1 MKQVNYIMDKLTE
14 KINLSKDFPET
25 TYEQW
30 REQVEKDLKGVPF
43 EKKLISKT
51 YEGIDLQPIYNKED
65 VKDLPF
71 IDSKP
76 GSPDFAR
83 GTSTSGYLKKLWNI
97 QQYIPFSNPEDFNSA
112 LKSDLSRGQNCIY
125 IKPDI
130 ENNFEGVK
138 FDNIDD
144 LNKIFNDIDIN
155 AFPVF
160 IDCGVCGFT
169 KAALLAAYMKTKNQS
184 GLKGALNI
192 DPIGYAVS
200 SGTMFMNSET
210 AIEYLAKVTKWAIEN
225 SPELRTIG
233 VNTTHY
239 NNAGANA
246 VQELAFAMATGVE
259 YMNQLTD
266 KDLKPEEIASGI
278 RFSFGVG
285 SFYFMEV
292 SKFRA
297 ARILWSRIC
306 KAYGVEGEPAKMLIN
321 AETSYYNQTK
331 LDPYVN
337 LLRVTTEAF
346 SALIGGVDSLRT
358 SPFDEAIRQSD
369 EFSRR
374 IARNTQIILNEETH
388 ISSLI
393 DPAGGSYFVEH
404 LTSELAQASYKL
416 FQEIQSQGG
425 MLESLKKGFPQS
437 EVEKISSAREKD
449 LSKRKSILVGTNAY
463 ANIKEEKL
471 ETNQTDKESLQKNR
485 DEVISQIRANRK
497 EDKVKDKIFKLLKD
511 KSIETAIEAMS
522 EGAFREELELALDSG
537 KEGIFVIKPLKI
549 KRGAEIF
556 EELRERTLE
565 HKTKTKDEASI
576 FLAAMGP
583 VKQHKARADFSRGFL
598 ETAGFN
604 VIYAK
609 GFESPAEA
617 ISEAE
622 KHKAKAIVICSTDET
637 YPELVPEISNSAKGK
652 NLYVILAGYPKEQ
665 VETYKSLGVNE
676 FLYLG
681 ADVYLVNKKIQD
693 AIFK

>member
-1 MKQVNYIMDKLTE
+1 MDKLTE
-14 KINLSKDFPET
+14 KINLAKDFPET

-65 VKDLPF
+65 IKDLPF
-71 IDSKP
+71 VDTKP
-76 GSPDFAR
+76 GSPDFLR

-97 QQYIPFSNPEDFNSA
+97 QQYIPYSSPDDFNKA
-112 LKSDLSRGQNCIY
+112 LLSDLSRGQNCVY

-144 LNKIFNDIDIN
+144 LKRIFNNVDIN
-155 AFPVF
+155 TLPVF

-169 KAALLAAYMKTKNQS
+169 KAALLAAYLKEKNQTN
-184 GLKGALNI
+184 LKVALNI

-200 SGTMFMNSET
+200 KGTMYMNTDT
-210 AIEYLAKVTKWAIEN
+210 AFEYLTKVTKWAIEN
-225 SPELRTIG
+225 FPGLRTIG
-233 VNTTHY
+233 INTTHY

-259 YMNQLTD
+259 YMNQLID
-266 KDLKPEEIASGI
+266 KGLKPEDIASKM

-297 ARILWSRIC
+297 ARILWSQIC
-306 KAYGVEGEPAKMLIN
+306 KAYGVEGEAAKMMIN

-337 LLRVTTEAF
+337 MLRVTTEAF

-374 IARNTQIILNEETH
+374 IARNTQIILNEESH
-388 ISSLI
+388 ISNLI
-393 DPAGGSYFVEH
+393 DPAGGSYYVEH
-404 LTSELAQASYKL
+404 LTSELAQAAYKL
-416 FQEIQSQGG
+416 FKEIQAQGG
-425 MLESLKKGFPQS
+425 MLESLKNGFPQT
-437 EVEKISSAREKD
+437 EVEKIAVEREKD
-449 LSKRKSILVGTNAY
+449 FAKRKSILVGTNAY
-463 ANIKEEKL
+463 ANVKEEKL
-471 ETNQTDKESLQKNR
+471 IEKSVDTELLKKNR
-485 DEVISQIRANRK
+485 EEEISKIKSNRN
-497 EDKVKDKIFKLLKD
+497 ENKVKDKIFKLIKD
-511 KSIETAIEAMS
+511 KSLETAIEAMS
-522 EGAFREELELALDSG
+522 AGALREELELALDSG
-537 KEGIFVIKPLKI
+537 KDGVYEIKPLKI

-556 EELRERTLE
+556 EELRDRTLE
-565 HKTKTKDEASI
+565 YKSKTGNDATI
-576 FLAAMGP
+576 FLATMGP

-604 VIYAK
+604 VVYNK
-609 GFESPAEA
+609 GYDTAEEA
-617 ISEAE
+617 IEEAI
-622 KHKAKAIVICSTDET
+622 KQNAKAIVICSTDET
-637 YPELVPEISNSAKGK
+637 YPELVPAIINSAKGK
-652 NLYVILAGYPKEQ
+652 NLFIILAGYPKEH
-665 VETYKSLGVNE
+665 VETFKSLGVNE
-676 FLYLG
+676 FLFLG

>member
-1 MKQVNYIMDKLTE
+1 MDKLTE
-14 KINLSKDFPET
+14 KINLSNDFPET

-65 VKDLPF
+65 IKNLPF

-76 GSPDFAR
+76 GSPNFVR

-97 QQYIPFSNPEDFNSA
+97 QQYIPYSNPDDFNKA
-112 LKSDLSRGQNCIY
+112 LLSDLSRGQNCIY

-155 AFPVF
+155 TIPVF

-169 KAALLAAYMKTKNQS
+169 KAALLFAYMKEKNQTNIE
-184 GLKGALNI
+184 GALNI

-200 SGTMFMNSET
+200 KGTMYMNSNT
-210 AIEYLAKVTKWAIEN
+210 AMEYLAKVTKWAIVN
-225 SPELRTIG
+225 FPGLRTIG
-233 VNTTHY
+233 INTIHY

-259 YMNQLTD
+259 YMNQLID
-266 KDLKPEEIASGI
+266 KGLKPEDIASKM

-297 ARILWSRIC
+297 ARILWSQIC
-306 KAYGVEGEPAKMLIN
+306 KAYGVEGENSKMLIN

-358 SPFDEAIRQSD
+358 SPFDETIRQSD

-374 IARNTQIILNEETH
+374 IARNTQIVLNEETH
-388 ISSLI
+388 ISGLI

-404 LTSELAQASYKL
+404 LTSELAQSSYKL
-416 FQEIQSQGG
+416 FKEIQAQGG

-437 EVEKISSAREKD
+437 EVGKIASAREKD
-449 LSKRKSILVGTNAY
+449 FAKRKSILVGTNAY
-463 ANIKEEKL
+463 ANVKEERLDEKPVDTEML
-471 ETNQTDKESLQKNR
+471 KKNR
-485 DEVISQIRANRK
+485 DEVISEIKSKRK

-511 KSIETAIEAMS
+511 KSFETAIEAMS
-522 EGAFREELELALDSG
+522 AGAFREELELALDSG
-537 KEGIFVIKPLKI
+537 KDEVYEINPLKI

-556 EELRERTLE
+556 EELRNRTLE
-565 HKTKTKDEASI
+565 YKAKTNNDASI
-576 FLAAMGP
+576 FLATMGT

-604 VIYAK
+604 VIYSK
-609 GFESPAEA
+609 GFDSPAEA

-622 KHKAKAIVICSTDET
+622 KHGAKAIVICSTDET
-637 YPELVPEISNSAKGK
+637 YPELVPAFLNSAKGK
-652 NLYVILAGYPKEQ
+652 DLFVILAGYPKEHI
-665 VETYKSLGVNE
+665 ETFRSLGLNE
-676 FLYLG
+676 FIYLG

-693 AIFK
+693 AIFKN